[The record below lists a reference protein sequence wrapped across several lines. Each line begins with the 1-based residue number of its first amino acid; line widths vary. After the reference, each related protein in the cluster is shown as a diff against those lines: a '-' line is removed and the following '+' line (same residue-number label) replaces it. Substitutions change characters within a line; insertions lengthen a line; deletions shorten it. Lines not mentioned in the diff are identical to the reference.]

1 MRERGG
7 TRRDAIEWIK
17 SLGIDLASGN
27 GAAGPPRRRV
37 AEYVYHDRIGEPL
50 YRVVRWGPEK
60 TFTQERYEPATGK
73 FVGGK
78 GCMAGVQRVPY
89 RLHEWADETGRV
101 FVVEGEKDADRLA
114 SLGELATTNA
124 GGAGKWPKDF
134 AGYFAGREVIICG
147 DNDQAGKK
155 HVRQVAASL
164 RPVARSLRIV
174 WVPPLVGKDVRDW
187 LDAGH
192 TLDGAAL
199 YPLPQPR
206 NRATVARARAGRAAE
221 TGGKPGHSG
230 RVPAMRCS
238 CAGWWARTQRRN
250 FSISPSRAGCWPSR
264 SRSGSRAIRRAAR
277 AHTLDRVLEFFPD
290 EAVIKFTGMSE
301 RALVYR
307 DDDYQHRTLVIYEVT
322 GLQEGKEDNLA
333 AYFVRSLLSEGRLE
347 YDVTI
352 RGEGG
357 QYTTQRIVKEGP
369 TNLIFTTTRT
379 KVHAENETRVLSLN
393 TDDSTEQT
401 KNVLAALVKEGEHS
415 VDLAEWRQIQSWLQV
430 AERRVTIPY
439 GKALAELVPPVA
451 VRLRRD
457 FGAVL
462 ALIRAHAILHQLT
475 RERDENGRIV
485 ATIADYA
492 AVRALVAGVISE
504 GIGAGVGEVVRE
516 TVEAVRAL
524 SAGGGGVMVTDI
536 ARKLE
541 IDKSNASRR
550 VRRAADGGYIRNA
563 EDKRGRPGRW
573 IIGDPLP
580 DTLEVLPDP
589 DELRSGAQHATARNP
604 ESGGIPGGCAVAPVQ
619 EGIQTHGAAR
629 ERIGTCAY
637 CFDAAYAD
645 DADLLAAGG
654 VLHFRCTNL
663 WLRSQPR

>member
-1 MRERGG
+1 M
-7 TRRDAIEWIK
+7 IE
-17 SLGIDLASGN
+17 
-27 GAAGPPRRRV
+27 
-37 AEYVYHDRIGEPL
+37 
-50 YRVVRWGPEK
+50 
-60 TFTQERYEPATGK
+60 
-73 FVGGK
+73 
-78 GCMAGVQRVPY
+78 
-89 RLHEWADETGRV
+89 
-101 FVVEGEKDADRLA
+101 
-114 SLGELATTNA
+114 
-124 GGAGKWPKDF
+124 
-134 AGYFAGREVIICG
+134 
-147 DNDQAGKK
+147 
-155 HVRQVAASL
+155 
-164 RPVARSLRIV
+164 
-174 WVPPLVGKDVRDW
+174 
-187 LDAGH
+187 
-192 TLDGAAL
+192 GAAL
-199 YPLPQPR
+199 YTPSR
-206 NRATVARARAGRAAE
+206 NRATAQPSPDPEPVEPPKLAE
-221 TGGKPGHSG
+221 SLDILAEFRDAVQLRGLVGENATAQLLYLAITSRLLAKPVSVGLKGHS
-230 RVPAMRCS
+230 S
-238 CAGWWARTQRRN
+238 
-250 FSISPSRAGCWPSR
+250 
-264 SRSGSRAIRRAAR
+264 SGKS
-277 AHTLDRVLEFFPD
+277 HTLDRVLEFFPD

-415 VDLAEWRQIQSWLQV
+415 VDLTEWRQIQSWLQG

-475 RERDENGRIV
+475 RERDENGQIV

-492 AVRALVAGVISE
+492 AVRALVSGVISE

-619 EGIQTHGAAR
+619 EGIQTHETTESEIDAETRPNIGGSGLPGETGTMAGAASLRGQMGFLVSDGARSEPVADEPPGRRSGEKAGAAR
-629 ERIGTCAY
+629 ERIGSCAY